1 MKHSKENVRYS
12 RGMGALGSCRRG
24 GAACGFAGVEAVGA
38 GRAGEED
45 ADVDALVCPNVDMRR
60 YVALMAG
67 LMAAKAAMV

>member
-1 MKHSKENVRYS
+1 
-12 RGMGALGSCRRG
+12 MGGV
-24 GAACGFAGVEAVGA
+24 ACAFAGVEAVGA
-38 GRAGEED
+38 GRAGEVD